1 MQTKLALEFADN
13 PMAARAQTLLR
24 QCVHC
29 GFCNAVCPTYQLT
42 GNELDGPRGRIYLV
56 KQMLEGMR
64 SSRETQLYLDRC
76 LTCRNCESACPSG
89 VEYGRL
95 ADIGRAIVEAKVPRP
110 ANETRQR
117 ELLRV
122 GLTSPTLRPL
132 LKPAVRAGQALRNV
146 LPEAIKARV
155 PDAIM
160 KHLPERRDP
169 GSWPAPITGK
179 PRARVLV
186 LAGCVEPALAPA
198 IGRATARVLAAAGI
212 ETVFPRKQ
220 GCCGA
225 LRQHL
230 ADPEG
235 ARAQIRVN
243 LDAWRPYLERGSKHK
258 VDTIISDAS
267 GCASMLKDY
276 GYLMA
281 GDLRYGPLAAHAS
294 SLARDLSE
302 MLPVLSRTLQNRI
315 KPPDEELVYHPPC
328 TLQHG
333 QKLPGIV
340 EKYLGAL
347 GFKLRLAD
355 EEAQM
360 CCGAGGANAI
370 LQPAIAEQLRERKL
384 GHLLPAEAG
393 RPAAIVSANMGC
405 IMHLQSGTEVPVR
418 HWIEILDAALIQP
431 ADPKKAPEAPPAPAR

>member
-1 MQTKLALEFADN
+1 MST
-13 PMAARAQTLLR
+13 RAQVLLR

-42 GNELDGPRGRIYLV
+42 GNELDGPRGRLYLI
-56 KQMLEGMR
+56 KQMLEGNPP
-64 SSRETQLYLDRC
+64 SRETQLHLDRC
-76 LTCRNCESACPSG
+76 LTCRNCETACPSG

-95 ADIGRAIVEAKVPRP
+95 VDIGRAIVESKVPRP
-110 ANETRQR
+110 TSETRPR

-122 GLTSPTLRPL
+122 GLTSPTLKPL
-132 LKPAVRAGQALRNV
+132 LKPAVRVGQALRNV
-146 LPEAIKARV
+146 LPDPIKARV
-155 PDAIM
+155 PEAIM
-160 KHLPERRDP
+160 KHLPEWRDP
-169 GSWPAPITGK
+169 GPRPAPISGK
-179 PRARVLV
+179 RRARVLV

-212 ETVFPRKQ
+212 ETVFPRGQ

-225 LRQHL
+225 LCQHL

-235 ARAQIRVN
+235 ARTQIRAN
-243 LDAWRPYLERGSKHK
+243 LDAWRPYLEHGARK

-267 GCASMLKDY
+267 GCAAMLKDY

-302 MLPVLSRTLQNRI
+302 MLPVIARALQNRI
-315 KPPDEELVYHPPC
+315 QPPDEVLAYHPPC
-328 TLQHG
+328 SLQHG

-340 EKYLGAL
+340 EKYMGQM
-347 GFKLRLAD
+347 GFKLRPAN

-360 CCGAGGANAI
+360 CCGAGGANAV
-370 LQPAIAEQLRERKL
+370 LQPAIAEQLRARKL
-384 GHLLPAEAG
+384 SRLLPAEAG
-393 RPAAIVSANMGC
+393 KPAAIVSANIGC
-405 IMHLQSGTEVPVR
+405 IMHLQTGTDVPVR
-418 HWIEILDAALIQP
+418 HWIEVLDAALIKEPGATTQP
-431 ADPKKAPEAPPAPAR
+431 AEVQKA

>member
-1 MQTKLALEFADN
+1 MQTRLALEFADN
-13 PMAARAQTLLR
+13 PMGTRAQTLLR
-24 QCVHC
+24 PCVHC

-42 GNELDGPRGRIYLV
+42 GDELDGPRGRLYQSRQLR
-56 KQMLEGMR
+56 EGAPA
-64 SSRETQLYLDRC
+64 SRETQLHLDRC
-76 LTCRNCESACPSG
+76 LTCRNCETACPSG

-95 ADIGRAIVEAKVPRP
+95 VDIGRAIMEAKVPRP
-110 ANETRQR
+110 VDETRQR
-117 ELLRV
+117 KLLRV
-122 GLTSPTLRPL
+122 GLTSPL
-132 LKPAVRAGQALRNV
+132 LKPAVRVGQALRNV
-146 LPEAIKARV
+146 LPDAIKARV
-155 PDAIM
+155 PEVIT
-160 KHLPERRDP
+160 KNLPERRDP
-169 GSWPAPITGK
+169 GPWPAPISGK
-179 PRARVLV
+179 RRARVLV

-212 ETVFPRKQ
+212 ETVFPRRQ

-235 ARAQIRVN
+235 AQAQIRAN
-243 LDAWRPYLERGSKHK
+243 LDAWRPYLEQGERK

-267 GCASMLKDY
+267 GCATMLKDY

-302 MLPVLSRTLQNRI
+302 MLPVLTRVLQNRI
-315 KPPDEELVYHPPC
+315 KPPDDVLVYHPPC

-340 EKYLGAL
+340 EKHLGAL

-355 EEAQM
+355 EEVQM

-370 LQPAIAEQLRERKL
+370 LQPVIAEQLRARKL
-384 GHLLPAEAG
+384 GHLLPAETG
-393 RPAAIVSANMGC
+393 RPAAIISANIGC
-405 IMHLQSGTEVPVR
+405 IMHLQAGTDIPVR
-418 HWIEILDAALIQP
+418 HWIEVLDAALIKENKEKETEPQ
-431 ADPKKAPEAPPAPAR
+431 KHEA